1 MMEEIITLMIHEA
14 KTTDEPDLCYGLKS
28 VLTTLNMLIEQLI
41 QDLSAV
47 KKMEISDDARE
58 QMINL
63 LIQAHKT

>member
-1 MMEEIITLMIHEA
+1 MEHIITLIIAQA
-14 KTTDEPDLCYGLKS
+14 KTADEPDLCYGLKS
-28 VLTTLNMLIEQLI
+28 VLTTLNITIEQLI

-58 QMINL
+58 QMIDL